1 MSSSIQTTGRPSL
14 RSVIDKTLNI
24 LSKEWLY
31 ISIGIA
37 LACLNLVLG
46 ILTLSCLHPKKEPLV
61 FALIC
66 LNVLLSLSHFTS
78 LCYLLQRAKEEMSG
92 RQPSYTDT
100 GYAFGVVLLFIISGI
115 VLSVELPS
123 RCYAGPNEHFKVMGR
138 TSCNAITAMAVCA
151 WLGVLT
157 VIAASVTIFLT
168 ARQAIELAKQPPPVF
183 PAGAEAPIMRWLDR
197 NDPFLT
203 IQERRYP
210 NV

>member
-1 MSSSIQTTGRPSL
+1 MSSTTQTTGWSSL
-14 RSVIDKTLNI
+14 RRVVNKTLNI

-31 ISIGIA
+31 IGIGIV
-37 LACLNLVLG
+37 LAFINLILG
-46 ILTLSCLHPKKEPLV
+46 ILTMSSLHPRKDPLV

-66 LNVLLSLSHFTS
+66 LNELLSLSHFTS
-78 LCYLLQRAKEEMSG
+78 LCYLLQRAKEEMSD
-92 RQPSYTDT
+92 RHPSYTDT
-100 GYAFGVVLLFIISGI
+100 GYAIGVVLLFIISGI

-123 RCYAGPNEHFKVMGR
+123 RCYSGSNEHFKVIGR
-138 TSCNAITAMAVCA
+138 ASCNAITAMAVCA

-168 ARQAIELAKQPPPVF
+168 AREAIQLSKQPPPVF
-183 PAGAEAPIMRWLDR
+183 PTGAEAPIMRWLDR

-203 IQERRYP
+203 VQERRYA